1 MDAARPGMEVV
12 LGNLVTCN
20 QPELRILA
28 TQTTDADG
36 KPTGKWRL
44 DLFNPT
50 DKPMDVNLAVDPA
63 FSLVKTRAL
72 KASIPARGQTTME
85 ME

>member
-1 MDAARPGMEVV
+1 
-12 LGNLVTCN
+12 
-20 QPELRILA
+20 
-28 TQTTDADG
+28 
-36 KPTGKWRL
+36 
-44 DLFNPT
+44 
-50 DKPMDVNLAVDPA
+50 MDVNLAVDPA